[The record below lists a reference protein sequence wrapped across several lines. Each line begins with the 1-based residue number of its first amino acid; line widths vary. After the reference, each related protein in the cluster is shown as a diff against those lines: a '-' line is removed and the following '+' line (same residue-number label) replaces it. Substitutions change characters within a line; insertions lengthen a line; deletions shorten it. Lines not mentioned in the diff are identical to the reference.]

1 MRLETINKHQA
12 NRGVKE
18 MKLTKRGKAVL
29 VIALGVV
36 IYLVATRLWW
46 VGDGFCFDVM
56 EKCLPTEGEG
66 K

>member
-1 MRLETINKHQA
+1 MR
-12 NRGVKE
+12 RGDRVR
-18 MKLTKRGKAVL
+18 LTKRGKAVL
-29 VIALGVV
+29 VIALGIV

-56 EKCLPTEGEG
+56 EKCLPMEGEG